1 MKQLFYLLLLSSL
14 VACENEDEVQEPT
27 LQTITVTPVK
37 TESTETFT
45 DISFGTSKVGYICGS
60 MGTLLKTTDG
70 GKTWT
75 KVQSDI
81 KTSLNCIQALDDKNV
96 FTARN
101 ELYHTKDGGATWE
114 TAGLEN
120 VGLAIFDLYFTSPG
134 TGFIAKNGVMKSTDS
149 GKTWALKFDAAADE
163 EYYALNYNQLQF
175 LNANVGFCAGGKTY
189 DGSTVGNMVK
199 TTDGGETWTS
209 LKMKMSQI
217 TAFHF
222 LDANNGFVFNF
233 NQELW
238 KTANGGTTWTKVSS
252 SIPEK
257 YPDCYFANNSKI
269 ILRTS
274 NAIYHSVDGGVTWEK
289 DYILTDITG
298 QLTNMKF
305 TDSRTGYVI
314 ENNGFLAK
322 ITLN

>member
-70 GKTWT
+70 G
-75 KVQSDI
+75 
-81 KTSLNCIQALDDKNV
+81 
-96 FTARN
+96 
-101 ELYHTKDGGATWE
+101 
-114 TAGLEN
+114 
-120 VGLAIFDLYFTSPG
+120 
-134 TGFIAKNGVMKSTDS
+134 
-149 GKTWALKFDAAADE
+149 
-163 EYYALNYNQLQF
+163 
-175 LNANVGFCAGGKTY
+175 
-189 DGSTVGNMVK
+189 
-199 TTDGGETWTS
+199 
-209 LKMKMSQI
+209 
-217 TAFHF
+217 
-222 LDANNGFVFNF
+222 
-233 NQELW
+233 
-238 KTANGGTTWTKVSS
+238 TTWTKVSS

-257 YPDCYFANNSKI
+257 YPDCYFVNNSKI

-289 DYILTDITG
+289 DYTLTDITG

-314 ENNGFLAK
+314 GNNGFLAK